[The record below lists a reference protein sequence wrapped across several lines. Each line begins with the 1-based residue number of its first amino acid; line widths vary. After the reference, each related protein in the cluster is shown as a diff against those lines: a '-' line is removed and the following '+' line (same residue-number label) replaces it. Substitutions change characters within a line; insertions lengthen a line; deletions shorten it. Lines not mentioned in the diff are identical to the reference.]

1 MPQSLISNLQQ
12 VLISKNNA
20 VEEGKKIHEQPPT
33 PAGAHC
39 SGPDAADA
47 DVEEEEKDC
56 SYTKPVV
63 LVTNGEGIESPGLTF
78 LIQALL
84 HDARFDIHVC
94 APQSSVPSIPFPLS
108 FLFLRLVAE
117 KVREKQISPFL
128 NFLLLFFFY
137 WNEGVIDCNNL

>member
-33 PAGAHC
+33 PAGAYC
-39 SGPDAADA
+39 SGPDATDA
-47 DVEEEEKDC
+47 DVEVEEEEKDC

-94 APQSSVPSIPFPLS
+94 APQSSVPSIPFPL
-108 FLFLRLVAE
+108 FF
-117 KVREKQISPFL
+117 ISPF
-128 NFLLLFFFY
+128 
-137 WNEGVIDCNNL
+137 GC

>member
-12 VLISKNNA
+12 VLTSRSDA
-20 VEEGKKIHEQPPT
+20 LEEGKKTHEQLPT

-39 SGPDAADA
+39 SGTGAADA
-47 DVEEEEKDC
+47 DLEEEC

-63 LVTNGEGIESPGLTF
+63 LVTNGEGIESPGLT
-78 LIQALL
+78 LLVQALL

-108 FLFLRLVAE
+108 FFF
-117 KVREKQISPFL
+117 ISPF
-128 NFLLLFFFY
+128 
-137 WNEGVIDCNNL
+137 GC

>member
-47 DVEEEEKDC
+47 DVEEKDC

-78 LIQALL
+78 LVQALL
-84 HDARFDIHVC
+84 QDARFDIHVC

-108 FLFLRLVAE
+108 FF
-117 KVREKQISPFL
+117 ISPF
-128 NFLLLFFFY
+128 
-137 WNEGVIDCNNL
+137 GC